1 MESKSDVSER
11 GYFSKDKFRN
21 LRTSCFLTE
30 RFLTLSCQR
39 DRRDNPDLFTQ
50 LVDLRFI
57 GLRLGSLFCDK
68 RTFSP
73 PEFCDATGHGQSTWR
88 RRSRACYVVS

>member
-1 MESKSDVSER
+1 MADVFVTLF
-11 GYFSKDKFRN
+11 GGKFYRLLCPN
-21 LRTSCFLTE
+21 
-30 RFLTLSCQR
+30 
-39 DRRDNPDLFTQ
+39 NPDLFTQ

-57 GLRLGSLFCDK
+57 GLRLDLLFCDK
-68 RTFSP
+68 RTFSL